1 MQTTGQFDIV
11 IQMPASTETKAAS
24 GTPAQPM
31 QENQPV
37 QEDPVRGDN
46 GGGKNS
52 SAAATAAVHVALNAG
67 KQAAMAAI
75 SNIGL
80 ATGNS
85 VTQMRIENT
94 ISAVSKVAGFATAIA
109 TKNYAAAISMVLSD
123 TIGFVSEMYQEDKNK
138 QIENYSAAQY
148 ARKLGYTNGRR

>member
-37 QEDPVRGDN
+37 QEDPVRGDS
-46 GGGKNS
+46 GGKNGQ
-52 SAAATAAVHVALNAG
+52 AMATAAVHVAMNAG

-85 VTQMRIENT
+85 ATQRRIENAVST
-94 ISAVSKVAGFATAIA
+94 VSKVVGYATAIA
-109 TKNYAAAISMVLSD
+109 TKNYAAAISMALSD
-123 TIGFVSEMYQEDKNK
+123 TIGFVSEMYQEDKNR

>member
-11 IQMPASTETKAAS
+11 IQMPESTQAKPNA

-31 QENQPV
+31 QENEPV
-37 QEDPVRGDN
+37 QEDPVRGE
-46 GGGKNS
+46 GGGKNGQAM
-52 SAAATAAVHVALNAG
+52 AAAAAHIALNAG

-85 VTQMRIENT
+85 ALQQRVQ
-94 ISAVSKVAGFATAIA
+94 SAVSTITKGVGYTTAIA
-109 TKNYAAAISMVLSD
+109 SGNWAMAVGMLASD
-123 TIGFVSEMYQEDKNK
+123 AIGFVSEMYQEDKNR
-138 QIENYSAAQY
+138 QIANYSAEQY
-148 ARKLGYTNGRR
+148 ARKLGYTNGRK

>member
-37 QEDPVRGDN
+37 QEDPVRGDGGNN
-46 GGGKNS
+46 GQAI
-52 SAAATAAVHVALNAG
+52 AAAAAHIALNAG

-85 VTQMRIENT
+85 ALQQRVQ
-94 ISAVSKVAGFATAIA
+94 SAVSTITKGVGYATAIVSGNWA
-109 TKNYAAAISMVLSD
+109 VAVGMLASD
-123 TIGFVSEMYQEDKNK
+123 AIGFVSEMYQEDKNR
-138 QIENYSAAQY
+138 QIANYSAEQY

>member
-46 GGGKNS
+46 SGGKNGQ
-52 SAAATAAVHVALNAG
+52 AMATAAVHLALNTG

-85 VTQMRIENT
+85 ALQQRVQKSVAT
-94 ISAVSKVAGFATAIA
+94 ITKAVGYGTAIA
-109 TKNYAAAISMVLSD
+109 TGNWAMAATMLASD
-123 TIGFVSEMYQEDKNK
+123 AIGFVSEMYQEDKNR
-138 QIENYSAAQY
+138 QIANYSAEQY

>member
-11 IQMPASTETKAAS
+11 IQMPDSTQAKPNA

-31 QENQPV
+31 QENEPV
-37 QEDPVRGDN
+37 QEDPVRGD
-46 GGGKNS
+46 GGGKS
-52 SAAATAAVHVALNAG
+52 QTAATVAMHTALNAG

-85 VTQMRIENT
+85 ALQQRVQ
-94 ISAVSKVAGFATAIA
+94 SAVSTITKGVGYATAIVSG
-109 TKNYAAAISMVLSD
+109 NWAIAVGMLASD
-123 TIGFVSEMYQEDKNK
+123 AIGFVSEMYQEDKNR
-138 QIENYSAAQY
+138 QIANYSAEQY